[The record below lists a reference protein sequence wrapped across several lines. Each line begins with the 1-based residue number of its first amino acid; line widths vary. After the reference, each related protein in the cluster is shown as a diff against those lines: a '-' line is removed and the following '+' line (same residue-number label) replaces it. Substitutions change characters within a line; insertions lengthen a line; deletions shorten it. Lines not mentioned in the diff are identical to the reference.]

1 LLLFRLFRNT
11 GVSESRAA
19 GMLAQ
24 VNHRG
29 NCMRKLGAVA
39 VAVGAVLVGACPAS
53 AADLLRKDVTVAS
66 AVDRSC
72 TQGKLSSG
80 AGYVQQTVTMTT
92 AGSVTAQLMAASGD
106 WDLAIFK
113 AENGEV
119 IAGSTARGAREL
131 AAGYAVAGQR
141 LVVQACRLSG
151 GASSAGLSVQSSAID
166 TTKVAT
172 EKLVRVSTPNAARE
186 NVLNG
191 LGLDVT
197 EHGGAGFVEVVL
209 HSAADATKLTANN
222 FSYTVDV
229 PNLALQARQQREADR
244 AYAATT
250 TLSGMPSGRTT
261 YRRLFDYTDDMKRL
275 AREHPDLVRPITLN
289 HVTYEGRPVEGIEIA
304 TNPNA
309 RDGRPVFLQLG
320 VHHARE
326 WPSGEHAMEWA
337 YELIT
342 GYRRGDARVK
352 RLVSTTRTIVVPI
365 VNPDGFNAS
374 REAGELYMRGG
385 GAADDADGDGTVTD
399 PEFILAAAAHP
410 NEYRRKN
417 CRLLVGEGG
426 NCDQVD
432 TGVYGPGV
440 DPNRNYGAFWGGPGA
455 DTTNPLTQT
464 YAGPSPFSEPE
475 SQNIRELVSTRQ
487 VTTLITNHT
496 FSGLVLRPPGLAAQ
510 GTTVDEPIYKALGD
524 QMAGQNGYASQYG
537 YELYDTT
544 GTTEDWSYNATGG
557 LGFTFEIGDAG
568 FHPPFAD
575 TVDEWQGT
583 SDDATGGGNR
593 AAYYIAQE
601 NTANASKHSV
611 LTGKAPAGAVLRL
624 KKTFQTPTYSG
635 STFTDALDTTLLV
648 PSSGVFEWHT
658 NPSTRPLVAKG
669 SGRPAHGS
677 PSAPIQFASKKS
689 TTPCANFD
697 TPPPDCYEDT
707 LIEVPSGTGIDNAKA
722 TFRVEWPTPVS
733 DYDMKIY
740 KADAAG
746 NATGDPVAVSGNGA
760 TSGVPGYEEA
770 AVLDPVGSY
779 VVRVIN
785 YAGVEPWTGKV
796 SFEGPPPAS
805 APQQETWTLF
815 CEQPEGVIRSGRQVY
830 VGRGEKRTLDLRSD
844 CKVRR

>member
-1 LLLFRLFRNT
+1 
-11 GVSESRAA
+11 VK
-19 GMLAQ
+19 
-24 VNHRG
+24 
-29 NCMRKLGAVA
+29 KLGAVA
-39 VAVGAVLVGACPAS
+39 VALSAVLVGAGPAS
-53 AADLLRKDVTVAS
+53 AGDLLRKDVSVPG

-72 TQGKLSSG
+72 TAGKLSSG
-80 AGYVQQTVTMTT
+80 AGYVQQTVTMPT
-92 AGSVTAQLMAASGD
+92 AGSVTAQLAAASGD
-106 WDLAIFK
+106 WDVAIFK
-113 AENGEV
+113 AENSEV
-119 IAGSTARGAREL
+119 VAGSASRGAREL
-131 AAGYAVAGQR
+131 AEGYAIAGQK

-151 GASSAGLSVQSSAID
+151 SASSAGLSIQYSPID
-166 TTKVAT
+166 TTKVT
-172 EKLVRVSTPNAARE
+172 VEKLVKVATPSAARE

-197 EHGGAGFVEVVL
+197 EHGGAGFVDVVL
-209 HSAADATKLTANN
+209 HSAADATKLAANN
-222 FSYTVDV
+222 FSYTVEV
-229 PNLALQARQQREADR
+229 PDLALQARNDRKADV
-244 AYAATT
+244 AYAAATT
-250 TLSGMPSGRTT
+250 TPGMPSGRTS
-261 YRRLFDYTDDMKRL
+261 YRRLFDYQEDMKRL
-275 AREHPDLVRPITLN
+275 ANEHPDLVRAITLN
-289 HVTYEGRPVEGIEIA
+289 HQTYEGRPVEGIELA

-309 RDGRPVFLQLG
+309 RDGRPVFVQLG

-342 GYRRGDARVK
+342 KYRRGDARAK
-352 RLVSTTRTIVVPI
+352 RLLSTTRTIVVPI

-385 GAADDADGDGTVTD
+385 GAADDANGDGAVSD

-417 CRLLVGEGG
+417 CRLLGDTGGG
-426 NCDQVD
+426 NCNQVD

-464 YAGPSPFSEPE
+464 YAGPGPFSEPE
-475 SQNIRELVSTRQ
+475 SQNVRELVAGRQ

-510 GTTVDEPIYKALGD
+510 GTTVDEGVYKGLGD
-524 QMAGQNGYASQYG
+524 AMAHENGYASQYG

-557 LGFTFEIGDAG
+557 LGYTFEIGDLG
-568 FHPPFAD
+568 FHPPYKD

-593 AAYYIAQE
+593 AAYYLAQE
-601 NTANASKHSV
+601 NTANAARHSV

-624 KKTFQTPTYSG
+624 TKTFQTPTYSG
-635 STFTDALDTTLLV
+635 STFTDTLDSTTLV

-677 PSAPIQFASKKS
+677 PSAPISFASRGG

-697 TPPPDCYEDT
+697 TPPPDCYEDH
-707 LIEVPSGTGIDNAKA
+707 LITVPSGTGIDNAKA

-733 DYDMKIY
+733 DYDMKVY
-740 KADAAG
+740 KADASG
-746 NATGDPVAVSGNGA
+746 NATGDPVATSGNGA
-760 TSGVPGYEEA
+760 TSGVLGYEEA
-770 AVLDPVGSY
+770 SVLDPVGSY

-805 APQQETWTLF
+805 APQQETYTLY
-815 CEQPEGVIRSGRQVY
+815 CEQPEGVIRSARQVY
-830 VGRGEKRTLDLRSD
+830 VGRGEKRTLDLRTD